1 MKKRHFIS
9 RFHSE
14 AQFNMTAMID
24 VVFLLI
30 IFFML
35 ICQFIGQ
42 ENYRL
47 LIPDNCAG
55 AIIPNQADD
64 GKITVSVFPTFS
76 DRPKSSTG
84 EVDFSELSVRYAIRS
99 HIFDPFS
106 EIYVNQP
113 DRLLT
118 DMARQITLQSR
129 RRSNPLVYLRAD
141 RDLSYYQVQ
150 QALLALAE
158 AGVTRLE
165 LAAFRSAQS
174 DDGENRNY
182 LRGQQ

>member
-9 RFHSE
+9 RFHTE

-35 ICQFIGQ
+35 ICQFISQ

-47 LIPDNCAG
+47 LVPDNCA
-55 AIIPNQADD
+55 AAVIPDLADD
-64 GKITVSVFPTFS
+64 GKITLSVFPVFS
-76 DRPKSSTG
+76 HQAKSSTSPS
-84 EVDFSELSVRYAIRS
+84 DISELPVLYAIRS
-99 HIFDPFS
+99 QTFDPRS
-106 EIYVNQP
+106 EIYFSQP
-113 DRLLT
+113 DRLLS
-118 DMARQITLQSR
+118 DIAQQLILQSR

-141 RDLSYYQVQ
+141 RDLTYSQVQ
-150 QALLALAE
+150 QALLALAQ

-165 LAAFRSAQS
+165 LAAFRSAHS
-174 DDGENRNY
+174 DHSPSRDY
-182 LRGQQ
+182 PRGQQ